1 MDESP
6 LSLPGN
12 SPSMPNVQAP
22 QSQYDFIEA
31 DGQSE
36 IANVPIDVE
45 DDEDDEDYNLSD
57 FSESDDDII
66 EDFGMEGDEINRAIG
81 GKQLEGVWN
90 GEGDSDHGDSDEL
103 RSAEGSFDD
112 ERNSRPRFPEFNQ
125 HIGMENVQLVKD
137 QKFASHVIFKE
148 ALKEWWLANKYL
160 PFFRDDH
167 TWTANALKGVVF
179 RDHEVDVTLD
189 QCYKAKRM
197 AFKMIHGA
205 EEKQYER
212 LWDYAAAIRK
222 GFLEGCRPLIGI
234 DGCHLKGTTG
244 GQLLVAVGKDGNDNI
259 FPIAFAIV
267 EIENKSSWTW
277 FLQCLLDDIG
287 HVDENGWGLVETFKD
302 LMPNAEHRFC
312 VRHLHAN
319 FKKDFPGKVL
329 KDAMWSAARAT
340 TKNYFDFHMDELK
353 KLDVKAYEW
362 LVKLDVRTWSRHAF
376 NPRSKSDTLVN
387 NIAES
392 FNAWILEARDKPVLT
407 MMEII
412 RVMLMQRLQ
421 TKRDHMRRYEGRV
434 CPRIYKKLERIKSEV
449 GHCISRWNGESKY
462 EVEYIYGGR
471 YVVDLDERACGCGR
485 WGLSGIPC
493 FHAAAAIIEHGE
505 QLETYVDIAYTKE
518 TFLIG
523 KHKKVRKREAGEPIN
538 AFRVSKKGTA
548 MKCGNCFQWGHNQR
562 TCKALDNP
570 NKKAYKKKKKGQLE
584 QSSASGAKGSK
595 KLLGTQQSNIGT
607 QQSSQS
613 RTKDNTSGSKKDKGK
628 AKV

>member
-1 MDESP
+1 MDECS

-12 SPSMPNVQAP
+12 SPFMPNVQAP
-22 QSQYDFIEA
+22 QSQYDSIEV

-36 IANVPIDVE
+36 IINVPIDV
-45 DDEDDEDYNLSD
+45 EDDEDYNLSD
-57 FSESDDDII
+57 FSESDDDIN
-66 EDFGMEGDEINRAIG
+66 EDFGMEDDGINRAIG

-90 GEGDSDHGDSDEL
+90 GEGDSDNGDSDEL
-103 RSAEGSFDD
+103 RSAE
-112 ERNSRPRFPEFNQ
+112 
-125 HIGMENVQLVKD
+125 
-137 QKFASHVIFKE
+137 
-148 ALKEWWLANKYL
+148 
-160 PFFRDDH
+160 RDDH
-167 TWTANALKGVVF
+167 TWTANALKGAVF

-197 AFKMIHGA
+197 AFKMIHDA

-222 GFLEGCRPLIGI
+222 WNVGSTVKIQTASDVLERMYVCLDACKRGFLAGCRPLIGI

-244 GQLLVAVGKDGNDNI
+244 GQLLVAIGKDGNDNI
-259 FPIAFAIV
+259 FPIAYAIV

-277 FLQCLLDDIG
+277 FLQCLLDNIG

-329 KDAMWSAARAT
+329 KDAMWNAARAA
-340 TKNYFDFHMDELK
+340 TKNSFDFHMDELK

-387 NIAES
+387 NIAKS
-392 FNAWILEARDKPVLT
+392 FNAWILEANNDGDHKSDVDAK
-407 MMEII
+407 
-412 RVMLMQRLQ
+412 VANQ
-421 TKRDHMRRYEGRV
+421 KRSHE
-434 CPRIYKKLERIKSEV
+434 K
-449 GHCISRWNGESKY
+449 SKY

-471 YVVDLDERACGCGR
+471 YVVDLNERTCGCGR

-505 QLETYVDIAYTKE
+505 QLETYVDIAYTEE
-518 TFLIG
+518 TFLSCYQWMVSPLPSHEQWPKTPYDPI
-523 KHKKVRKREAGEPIN
+523 KPPKFTKKVGKRK
-538 AFRVSKKGTA
+538 K
-548 MKCGNCFQWGHNQR
+548 
-562 TCKALDNP
+562 
-570 NKKAYKKKKKGQLE
+570 
-584 QSSASGAKGSK
+584 
-595 KLLGTQQSNIGT
+595 
-607 QQSSQS
+607 
-613 RTKDNTSGSKKDKGK
+613 
-628 AKV
+628 

>member
-12 SPSMPNVQAP
+12 SLSMPNVQAP
-22 QSQYDFIEA
+22 QSQYDSIEA

-36 IANVPIDVE
+36 IVNVPIDVE

-66 EDFGMEGDEINRAIG
+66 EDFGMEDDGINKAIG

-103 RSAEGSFDD
+103 RSGEGSFDD
-112 ERNSRPRFPEFNQ
+112 EGNSRPRFPEFNQ
-125 HIGMENVQLVKD
+125 RIGMENG
-137 QKFASHVIFKE
+137 A
-148 ALKEWWLANKYL
+148 
-160 PFFRDDH
+160 
-167 TWTANALKGVVF
+167 VF

-222 GFLEGCRPLIGI
+222 WNVGSTVKIQTTNDVFERMYICLDACKRGFLAGCRPLIGI

-277 FLQCLLDDIG
+277 LLQCLLDDIG
-287 HVDENGWGLVETFKD
+287 HVDENGWVFISDRQKGLVETFKD
-302 LMPNAEHRFC
+302 LMSNVEHRFC

-340 TKNYFDFHMDELK
+340 TKNSFNFHMDELK

-412 RVMLMQRLQ
+412 RVTLMQRLQ

-471 YVVDLDERACGCGR
+471 YVVDLNERTCGCGR

-518 TFLIG
+518 TFLSCYQWMISPLPSHEQWPKTPYDLIKPPKFTKKVG
-523 KHKKVRKREAGEPIN
+523 KHKK
-538 AFRVSKKGTA
+538 
-548 MKCGNCFQWGHNQR
+548 
-562 TCKALDNP
+562 
-570 NKKAYKKKKKGQLE
+570 
-584 QSSASGAKGSK
+584 
-595 KLLGTQQSNIGT
+595 GTQQSNIGT

>member
-6 LSLPGN
+6 LSLLGN

-36 IANVPIDVE
+36 IVNVPIDVE

-66 EDFGMEGDEINRAIG
+66 EDFGMEDDGINRAIG
-81 GKQLEGVWN
+81 GKVI
-90 GEGDSDHGDSDEL
+90 
-103 RSAEGSFDD
+103 DD
-112 ERNSRPRFPEFNQ
+112 EGNSRPRFPEFNQ
-125 HIGMENVQLVKD
+125 RIGMENVQLVKD
-137 QKFASHVIFKE
+137 QNLHHIKHDFGYKHNDKWRIHASQTQIGDAFQIKSFKSIHTCG
-148 ALKEWWLANKYL
+148 KDHKNSKISSRWLANKYL

-167 TWTANALKGVVF
+167 TWTSKF
-179 RDHEVDVTLD
+179 DVTLD

-205 EEKQYER
+205 EEKKWNVGSTVKIQTTNDVFER
-212 LWDYAAAIRK
+212 MYICLDACK
-222 GFLEGCRPLIGI
+222 GILAGCRPLIEI
-234 DGCHLKGTTG
+234 NGCHLKGTTG
-244 GQLLVAVGKDGNDNI
+244 GRLLV
-259 FPIAFAIV
+259 
-267 EIENKSSWTW
+267 
-277 FLQCLLDDIG
+277 L
-287 HVDENGWGLVETFKD
+287 
-302 LMPNAEHRFC
+302 FC

-340 TKNYFDFHMDELK
+340 TKNSFDFHMDELK

-471 YVVDLDERACGCGR
+471 YVVDLNERTCGCGR

-493 FHAAAAIIEHGE
+493 FH
-505 QLETYVDIAYTKE
+505 
-518 TFLIG
+518 
-523 KHKKVRKREAGEPIN
+523 
-538 AFRVSKKGTA
+538 
-548 MKCGNCFQWGHNQR
+548 
-562 TCKALDNP
+562 
-570 NKKAYKKKKKGQLE
+570 
-584 QSSASGAKGSK
+584 
-595 KLLGTQQSNIGT
+595 LLLCN
-607 QQSSQS
+607 
-613 RTKDNTSGSKKDKGK
+613 N
-628 AKV
+628 